1 MYLFIHDIHINQ
13 SGSRVVYVHLMDEKR
28 ISSETL
34 DREFVFEEK
43 N

>member
-1 MYLFIHDIHINQ
+1 MTYILINLAAEF
-13 SGSRVVYVHLMDEKR
+13 VYIHLMDEKR